1 MAVSKILIAVIGV
14 TGAGKTTFV
23 NTATGEN
30 SLAANDGVDSV
41 TEEAVSVTCTIDGQS
56 VTLIDTPGFDDRK
69 RTEVDILK
77 LVAKHLMNT
86 YLEGTKLNG
95 IIFLQPINQPRVGAA
110 EAGRTRLFKKLLGEQ
125 AFRRVVIGG
134 TMWTDR
140 ADAEKKMEQRA
151 QHKDIWEDMVKGGAK
166 TIVYDNTPE
175 GAAEI
180 IRILMKN
187 KPGDL
192 LIQKELA
199 SGKGLEETAA
209 GREIEKQKGEDIA
222 KLMAELRDV
231 KQDREATSA
240 QILELQDKI
249 HQREAESA
257 AGREIAEKKAED
269 IAKLTAQLEGL
280 EKDRAEA
287 AKEMRQLKDTIHQR
301 EDEIMDLKRAC

>member
-1 MAVSKILIAVIGV
+1 MARGKILIAVIGV

-30 SLAANDGVDSV
+30 SLEANDDVDSV
-41 TEEAVSVTCTIDGQS
+41 TEEAVSVTCSVDKQS

-77 LVAKHLMNT
+77 LVAKHLMDT
-86 YLEGTKLNG
+86 YRDGTKLNG
-95 IIFLQPINQPRVGAA
+95 VIFLQPINQPRVGAA
-110 EAGRTRLFKKLLGEQ
+110 EGSRTRLFKKLLGEE

-140 ADAEKKMEQRA
+140 ADAERKMGQRA
-151 QHKDIWEDMVKGGAK
+151 QRQDIWGDMVQGGAK
-166 TIVYDNTPE
+166 MVAYDNTPE

-222 KLMAELRDV
+222 KLTAELRDL
-231 KQDREATSA
+231 KQDREATA
-240 QILELQDKI
+240 AEIRELQDKI
-249 HQREAESA
+249 YQREE
-257 AGREIAEKKAED
+257 
-269 IAKLTAQLEGL
+269 
-280 EKDRAEA
+280 
-287 AKEMRQLKDTIHQR
+287 
-301 EDEIMDLKRAC
+301 EIMDLKRGC